1 MTTVPLALKRWFLL
15 RSFAQLLRGLSQR
28 HLLAVTRHFGCGGE
42 LVHSG
47 TTFNANSDHLILIEE
62 DEDTNTATLQLE
74 LL

>member
-1 MTTVPLALKRWFLL
+1 MTNVPLALRRWFLL

-47 TTFNANSDHLILIEE
+47 TTFNGVSRSLTNSSYLVDFDAIGL
-62 DEDTNTATLQLE
+62 
-74 LL
+74 